1 MRDAVLEGERVDEG
15 LQGRTGR
22 AKRQRH
28 VDGAGALAVHEVGT
42 ADLGK
47 HLAGAVVDDEDRR
60 RELRVEALQTVAD
73 ESFEC
78 GLLASSD
85 GQPMHPGAGV
95 PDRRLGRVGGDR
107 REGPP
112 PRREGLGL
120 GGYRLRGREKTLG
133 RSDIE
138 HAIAG
143 PACRLGIAVR
153 PARLGRLRQR
163 DEERGFGEGEPLR
176 LAPEICEARG
186 AGAFEIAAVRRE
198 REVEPQDLGLRQPP
212 LQFDGPRD
220 LAQFRAH
227 APFVPRLE
235 EARHLHGQRRTARD
249 DAALPQELCA
259 GPGERPQVDAAMLL
273 EAVILVGFQ
282 HAQEMRV
289 DISRLD
295 RQSPSPVRRGEGP
308 EETAVAVEHDGRMVR
323 SRGEIERF
331 EAS

>member
-1 MRDAVLEGERVDEG
+1 MKGFRAEPGERSASVMSMAPERSRFMKSG
-15 LQGRTGR
+15 LPTW
-22 AKRQRH
+22 ASTSP
-28 VDGAGALAVHEVGT
+28 VPLSI
-42 ADLGK
+42 
-47 HLAGAVVDDEDRR
+47 DEDRR
-60 RELRVEALQTVAD
+60 RELRVEALQTVAG
-73 ESFEC
+73 ETLRVRSAGEQSMVSRC
-78 GLLASSD
+78 TLA
-85 GQPMHPGAGV
+85 PGSRTAA
-95 PDRRLGRVGGDR
+95 
-107 REGPP
+107 
-112 PRREGLGL
+112 
-120 GGYRLRGREKTLG
+120 
-133 RSDIE
+133 SAAWA
-138 HAIAG
+138 AIAG
-143 PACRLGIAVR
+143 KGRRPGGRGSALAATASADVRRPLAEATSSTRSRARRAASGIAVR

-227 APFVPRLE
+227 APLVPRLE

-273 EAVILVGFQ
+273 EAVILVGLQ
-282 HAQEMRV
+282 HGQEMRV

-323 SRGEIERF
+323 SRGEIERS